1 MEVTDL
7 TEITAI
13 QDLLAS
19 ANLPEDSRQTA
30 LWCLRQLPDL
40 YRELARTYD
49 SRHGDEILRLTRA
62 VFHKAAGSSV
72 GDAVREQLIGLHERL
87 GFGTLELRVPRP
99 PARRARKVG

>member
-1 MEVTDL
+1 MEATDL

-13 QDLLAS
+13 QNLLATADLS
-19 ANLPEDSRQTA
+19 EDTRQTT

-49 SRHGDEILRLTRA
+49 SRHGDEIQRLTRA
-62 VFHKAAGSSV
+62 IFQKVSV
-72 GDAVREQLIGLHERL
+72 SPVGEAVREQLVGLHERL
-87 GFGTLELRVPRP
+87 GFGALELKLPRP